1 VLALVA
7 MAARAGAA
15 VGKPVG
21 VCGEAAADPL
31 LACVLTGLGV
41 TSLSAAAA
49 AVNAVGTKLAS
60 VTLAQCRQ
68 AADAVLVTASAAE
81 ARAVAID
88 VLG

>member
-1 VLALVA
+1 
-7 MAARAGAA
+7 M
-15 VGKPVG
+15 
-21 VCGEAAADPL
+21 

-60 VTLAQCRQ
+60 VTLAQCKD
-68 AADAVLVTASAAE
+68 AADAVLGTASATE
-81 ARAVAID
+81 ARAAAIA